1 MDFPC
6 SFPCRHYLWC
16 QALQPCFLF
25 LPSPDPSILLLSL
38 RLHLKNLSPA
48 SEHPLQLPDP
58 AQPVVSPENIMIV
71 SNICNYEE
79 TSDGEQWETYLE
91 CGPKCSPGFPSSP
104 GEVGQGHCKVQ
115 HILSLRWK
123 GWWWGPGHPVNHHH
137 IIIIRNH

>member
-38 RLHLKNLSPA
+38 RLHLENLSPA

-58 AQPVVSPENIMIV
+58 AQPVVSPENIMIE
-71 SNICNYEE
+71 SNIFKYEE
-79 TSDGEQWETYLE
+79 TSEGEQCETYLQG
-91 CGPKCSPGFPSSP
+91 GPKRSPGLPGSP
-104 GEVGQGHCKVQ
+104 GQVCQGTCKVQ
-115 HILSLRWK
+115 HVLILRWK
-123 GWWWGPGHPVNHHH
+123 GWRRGPGHPVNHHH
-137 IIIIRNH
+137 IIKR